1 MFRCILLSALCS
13 LAQAK
18 FWATSH
24 RENGRVLHWKAEP
37 GQGFDSAPLEYNPQ
51 TDGCGVRV
59 YLDETYRFS
68 THHIQHVFSL
78 VNKTFVSQD
87 LPQVSCFLTSHKTRQ
102 KKSCVTPMRPE
113 TDLDSGH

>member
-1 MFRCILLSALCS
+1 MFRCILLLAVASG
-13 LAQAK
+13 AQAK
-18 FWATSH
+18 FWATTH

-78 VNKTFVSQD
+78 VNKTFVSQE
-87 LPQVSCFLTSHKTRQ
+87 LPQVSCFFASDKTRQ
-102 KKSCVTPMRPE
+102 NRFIRNPNAP
-113 TDLDSGH
+113 